1 MFLFNAEDYELPL
14 EQKFKLK
21 RIKDEIEA
29 CTDMDALKQETMKA
43 SELLMKYQ
51 HLLSKAVKELL
62 TINSVG
68 ILPPCE
74 NS

>member
-1 MFLFNAEDYELPL
+1 MFLFSAEDYELPL
-14 EQKFKLK
+14 EQKFKLRK
-21 RIKDEIEA
+21 IKDEIES
-29 CTDMDALKQETMKA
+29 CTDMDVLKQETIKA
-43 SELLMKYQ
+43 SELLMNYQ

-68 ILPPCE
+68 VLPPSE

>member
-1 MFLFNAEDYELPL
+1 MFLFSAEDYELPL
-14 EQKFKLK
+14 EQKFKLRK
-21 RIKDEIEA
+21 IKDEIES
-29 CTDMDALKQETMKA
+29 CTDMDVLKQETIKA
-43 SELLMKYQ
+43 SELLMNYQ

-68 ILPPCE
+68 VLPPCE